1 MKKQSALKWDLQI
14 AKKVWRGILA
24 LSVCGVIYSV
34 LGASFALTSK
44 NVVDSA
50 VSALTEGAP
59 METLWKACIFLA
71 LLVVIQ
77 LLMQVGV
84 SELTVRLSGKITI
97 LCKTKL
103 FHSLIHKEAGRV
115 LGYHTGELLTRL
127 TSDVSVISTAI
138 STLLPDAIHYVT
150 RALASFVVLYTLDR
164 LFALLCLLVLP
175 IVLFASGIYRKK
187 MKNLH
192 KKVQESDG
200 KTRSFMQETLA
211 NLLVIKSFGNE
222 ARMVENAGRLQK
234 ENYRF
239 NLKRN
244 HISIIMNVFFFI
256 AMTAGYYFALGWG
269 AIRLSQGLMT
279 FGTLTAILQLVEQL
293 QSPFRSLASLL
304 PQYYAMTAS
313 TERILELEEL
323 PEEETAGEDFNK
335 AEIYE
340 NAAAF
345 CVENLT
351 FSYEDKTVLRGVSFQ
366 LNKGEFAAVTG
377 LSGAG
382 KSTLLKLFLG
392 IIEPEEGEIYLLTK
406 DGNKIPLDAKT
417 RPLFAYVPQGNM
429 ILSGSVRENIAFA
442 KEDATEEEII
452 CAAKDACIW
461 EEIEKLPEGL
471 DTKLGEGGL
480 GLSEGQVQRLAI
492 ARALLYDAPIL
503 LLDEC
508 TSALD
513 EETEKAVLEHLIAKK
528 RKTCC
533 IVSHKAAAKESC
545 NVNFYVEN
553 GVIYRLEKN

>member
-1 MKKQSALKWDLQI
+1 MKKQSALRWDLQI
-14 AKKVWRGILA
+14 AKKVWRGIVA

-44 NVVDSA
+44 NVVDTA
-50 VSALTEGAP
+50 VSALTGGAP
-59 METLWKACIFLA
+59 METLFHACVFLA

-84 SELTVRLSGKITI
+84 SELTVRLSGKISI

-103 FHSLIHKEAGRV
+103 FASLIHKEAGSV
-115 LGYHTGELLTRL
+115 LSYHSGELLTRL
-127 TSDVSVISTAI
+127 TSDVSVVSTAT
-138 STLLPDAIHYVT
+138 STLLPDVIHYVT

-164 LFALLCLLVLP
+164 TFALLCLLVLP
-175 IVLFASGIYRKK
+175 IVLIASSIYRKK
-187 MKNLH
+187 MKSLH

-222 ARMVENAGRLQK
+222 TRIVDNATRLQK

-244 HISIIMNVFFFI
+244 HISIIMNVFFYI

-269 AIRLSQGLMT
+269 AVRLSQGLMS

-323 PEEETAGEDFNK
+323 PEEETAGEEFK
-335 AEIYE
+335 REEIYE
-340 NAAAF
+340 NVAAF

-351 FSYEDKTVLRGVSFQ
+351 FSYEDKTVLRGVSFR

-392 IIEPEEGEIYLLTK
+392 IMEPEEGEIYLLTK
-406 DGNKIPLDAKT
+406 NGEKIPLDAKT

-442 KEDATEEEII
+442 KENATEEEII

-492 ARALLYDAPIL
+492 ARALLYDAPVL

-513 EETEKAVLEHLIAKK
+513 EETEKSVLEHLIAKK
-528 RKTCC
+528 QKTCC
-533 IVSHKAAAKESC
+533 IISHKAAAKECC